1 MGSSDDVTGP
11 VFRVVLAPGE
21 DGYIVAECVD
31 LAGCMSQGKTET
43 EALENIEDAIK
54 ACLSVI
60 LEDAL
65 TRVGGSAGGAT
76 LPGSRA
82 FRPRI
87 ELVGLTA

>member
-1 MGSSDDVTGP
+1 MEP
-11 VFRVVLAPGE
+11 LFRVVFTPGE

-31 LAGCMSQGKTET
+31 LPGCMSQGKTEQ

-65 TRVGGSAGGAT
+65 LRVGGPQSDIGDLAGQTGY
-76 LPGSRA
+76 RA
-82 FRPRI
+82 FRPQI
-87 ELVGLTA
+87 ELIGLTA